1 MENQNNQIPT
11 QPITTPQPEKKSF
24 IAGNK
29 GLIIAVIVGIIAV
42 MVGASALIGFNS
54 ADQYK
59 GMIQRLDNHE
69 KQLQIDK

>member
-1 MENQNNQIPT
+1 MENQNNQINT
-11 QPITTPQPEKKSF
+11 QPITAPQPEKKSLLS
-24 IAGNK
+24 GNK
-29 GLIIAVIVGIIAV
+29 GLIIAVIIGVIAV